1 MEILFFVLGA
11 VALISG
17 GLVVFQPHP
26 LRSALWL
33 IVNFFAV
40 AGIYLLAHAEFIA
53 AIQVIVYAGAIIVLF
68 LFVIML
74 LNLRRA
80 EETPVM
86 PYYGQKLAGIY
97 LLAHAE
103 FIAAIQVIV
112 YAGAIM
118 VLFLFVIMLL
128 NLRQP
133 EATPKFPFFGQK
145 LGGIILA
152 AFTALILFYGFTQ
165 AKLPAAKE
173 MAPGLGNTESIAR
186 SLFTDYLLPF
196 EVTSVLLLVAIVGAV
211 VLAKTKLK

>member
-1 MEILFFVLGA
+1 MQILFFILAA

-17 GLVVFQPHP
+17 GLVVFQRHP

-40 AGIYLLAHAEFIA
+40 
-53 AIQVIVYAGAIIVLF
+53 
-68 LFVIML
+68 
-74 LNLRRA
+74 
-80 EETPVM
+80 
-86 PYYGQKLAGIY
+86 AGIY

-133 EATPKFPFFGQK
+133 EEAPAIPYIGQK
-145 LGGIILA
+145 FLGAVLA
-152 AFTALILFYGFTQ
+152 GFTALIMIYAYRQ
-165 AKLPAAKE
+165 ASLPAGRE
-173 MAPGLGNTESIAR
+173 FIPGLGNTESIAR

-211 VLAKTKLK
+211 VLAKSKLK

>member
-1 MEILFFVLGA
+1 MQTMFFALGA

-86 PYYGQKLAGIY
+86 PYYGQKLAGIV
-97 LLAHAE
+97 LAG
-103 FIAAIQVIV
+103 FAALVI
-112 YAGAIM
+112 I
-118 VLFLFVIMLL
+118 
-128 NLRQP
+128 
-133 EATPKFPFFGQK
+133 
-145 LGGIILA
+145 
-152 AFTALILFYGFTQ
+152 YGYSRV
-165 AKLPAAKE
+165 KVPAAKE
-173 MAPGLGNTESIAR
+173 MIPGLGNTESIAK

-196 EVTSVLLLVAIVGAV
+196 EVTSILLLVAIVGAV
-211 VLAKTKLK
+211 VLAKSRLK

>member
-1 MEILFFVLGA
+1 MQTLFFILGG
-11 VALISG
+11 VALVSG
-17 GLVVFQPHP
+17 GLVVFQKHP

-53 AIQVIVYAGAIIVLF
+53 AIQVIVYAGAI
-68 LFVIML
+68 
-74 LNLRRA
+74 
-80 EETPVM
+80 
-86 PYYGQKLAGIY
+86 
-97 LLAHAE
+97 
-103 FIAAIQVIV
+103 
-112 YAGAIM
+112 M

-128 NLRQP
+128 NIRQP
-133 EATPKFPFFGQK
+133 EESPKIPFIGQK

-152 AFTALILFYGFTQ
+152 GFTGLILLYGV
-165 AKLPAAKE
+165 AKAVLPAAKE

-211 VLAKTKLK
+211 VLAKSKLK

>member
-1 MEILFFVLGA
+1 MQILFFILGA

-17 GLVVFQPHP
+17 VLVVFQTHP

-53 AIQVIVYAGAIIVLF
+53 AIQI
-68 LFVIML
+68 
-74 LNLRRA
+74 
-80 EETPVM
+80 
-86 PYYGQKLAGIY
+86 
-97 LLAHAE
+97 
-103 FIAAIQVIV
+103 IV

-133 EATPKFPFFGQK
+133 ETSPRIPYIGQK
-145 LGGIILA
+145 LGGILLA
-152 AFTALILFYGFTQ
+152 VFTALILFYGFTQ
-165 AKLPAAKE
+165 AKMPPAKE
-173 MAPGLGNTESIAR
+173 LAPGLGNTESIAR

-211 VLAKTKLK
+211 VLAKSKLK

>member
-1 MEILFFVLGA
+1 MELIFFVLGG

-17 GLVVFQPHP
+17 GLVVFQRHP

-53 AIQVIVYAGAIIVLF
+53 AIQI
-68 LFVIML
+68 
-74 LNLRRA
+74 
-80 EETPVM
+80 
-86 PYYGQKLAGIY
+86 
-97 LLAHAE
+97 
-103 FIAAIQVIV
+103 IV

-133 EATPKFPFFGQK
+133 EEELRFLPLGQK
-145 LGGIILA
+145 VGGIILA
-152 AFTALILFYGFTQ
+152 GFTVLLLIYTITRV
-165 AKLPAAKE
+165 ALPPGKALP
-173 MAPGLGNTESIAR
+173 PGLGNTESIAKL
-186 SLFTDYLLPF
+186 LFTDYLLPF

-211 VLAKTKLK
+211 VLAKTRLK

>member
-1 MEILFFVLGA
+1 MEYLFMVLAA

-17 GLVVFQPHP
+17 VLVVFQTHP

-40 AGIYLLAHAEFIA
+40 AGL
-53 AIQVIVYAGAIIVLF
+53 
-68 LFVIML
+68 
-74 LNLRRA
+74 
-80 EETPVM
+80 
-86 PYYGQKLAGIY
+86 Y

-133 EATPKFPFFGQK
+133 EEQLARPRLGLKMAGITLAVFSAVLMAMGFARVVIKPVTETPV
-145 LGGIILA
+145 
-152 AFTALILFYGFTQ
+152 
-165 AKLPAAKE
+165 
-173 MAPGLGNTESIAR
+173 GLGNTESVAR
-186 SLFTDYLLPF
+186 LLFTDYLLPF
-196 EVTSVLLLVAIVGAV
+196 EVTSVLLLVAIVGSV
-211 VLAKTKLK
+211 VLAKAKLR

>member
-1 MEILFFVLGA
+1 METLFFVLGA

-53 AIQVIVYAGAIIVLF
+53 AVQVIVYAGAIIVLF

-74 LNLRRA
+74 LNLRRP
-80 EETPVM
+80 EEPPAM
-86 PYYGQKLAGIY
+86 PFYGQKLAGI
-97 LLAHAE
+97 
-103 FIAAIQVIV
+103 
-112 YAGAIM
+112 
-118 VLFLFVIMLL
+118 
-128 NLRQP
+128 
-133 EATPKFPFFGQK
+133 
-145 LGGIILA
+145 ILA
-152 AFTALILFYGFTQ
+152 GFAALIMIYAYSRAQ
-165 AKLPAAKE
+165 LPAAKE
-173 MAPGLGNTESIAR
+173 FVPGLGNTESIAL

-211 VLAKTKLK
+211 VLAKTRLR